1 MRTIRP
7 SDLTAEI
14 KANALAGLPTMIW
27 GGPGEGKSEIVYG
40 VAKELNAKLFEIRAN
55 LFDPVDVRGG
65 LKVVEQKDGTYR
77 TKYGVPEDYPDT
89 NYQGTVIIFIDELST
104 APKATQNSLLQLLTT
119 GKIGTYQVPKDTIFI
134 AAGNRAIDRAAVH
147 EMPTPVKN
155 RFSHFTLEANIDDWV
170 AWAVTADIDPSIV
183 SFLRYRPQLLS
194 DADATQNAFP
204 TPRAWDY
211 VSRKLPFMA
220 DEFYGVS
227 SLVGDGAAGEY
238 IAFKQIYTEVP
249 DIDDILA
256 KPTTTKVPTGTSVLY
271 AVCGALTA
279 RVDQNNFEAVMKYTK
294 RMPPE
299 YQVIVLR
306 DALAKDRTL
315 MQSEH
320 FTKWTQENAD
330 VLL

>member
-7 SDLTAEI
+7 SLLAAEI
-14 KANALAGLPTMIW
+14 KANALAGLATMIW
-27 GGPGEGKSEIVYG
+27 GAPGEGKSEIVYD
-40 VAKELNAKLFEIRAN
+40 VAKQMDAKLFEVRAN

-65 LKVVEQKDGTYR
+65 LKVVEQTDGTYR
-77 TKYGVPEDYPDT
+77 TKYGVPEDYPDS
-89 NYQGTVIIFIDELST
+89 NYQGVVIIFIDELST
-104 APKATQNSLLQLLTT
+104 APKATQNSFLQLLTT
-119 GKIGTYQVPKDTIFI
+119 GKIGTYQAPPNTIFI

-170 AWAVTADIDPSIV
+170 AWAVNANIDPSIV

-194 DADATQNAFP
+194 DVDASQNAFP
-204 TPRAWDY
+204 TPRAWEY

-271 AVCGALTA
+271 AVCGALTG
-279 RVDQNNFEAVMKYTK
+279 RVDATNFEAVMKYTK

-299 YQVIVLR
+299 YQVIVVR
-306 DALAKDRTL
+306 DSLAKDRSL
-315 MQSEH
+315 LQSEP

>member
-1 MRTIRP
+1 
-7 SDLTAEI
+7 
-14 KANALAGLPTMIW
+14 MIW
-27 GGPGEGKSEIVYG
+27 GAPGEGKSEIVYE
-40 VAKELNAKLFEIRAN
+40 VAQDMGAKLFEVRAN

-77 TKYGVPEDYPDT
+77 TRYGVPEDYPDT

-104 APKATQNSLLQLLTT
+104 APKATQNSFLQLLTT
-119 GKIGTYQVPKDTIFI
+119 GKIGTYQTPPHTIFI
-134 AAGNRAIDRAAVH
+134 AAGNRATDRAAVH

-170 AWAVTADIDPSIV
+170 AWAVKQNIDPSIV

-194 DADATQNAFP
+194 DVDSTQNAFP

-211 VSRKLPFMA
+211 VNRKLPFMA
-220 DEFYGVS
+220 DEFYGVA

-238 IAFKQIYTEVP
+238 VAFKQIYQDVP
-249 DIDDILA
+249 DVDDIIA

-271 AVCGALTA
+271 AICGALTA
-279 RVDQNNFEAVMKYTK
+279 RVDAHNFDPIMKYVK

-299 YQVIVLR
+299 YQVIVVR
-306 DALAKDRTL
+306 DALAKESTL
-315 MQSEH
+315 ISH
-320 FTKWTQENAD
+320 NSFTKWTKDNAE

>member
-7 SDLTAEI
+7 SLLAAEI
-14 KANALAGLPTMIW
+14 KANALAGLATMIW
-27 GGPGEGKSEIVYG
+27 GAPGEGKSEIVYD
-40 VAKELNAKLFEIRAN
+40 VAKQMDAKLFEVRAN

-65 LKVVEQKDGTYR
+65 LKVVEQTDGTYR
-77 TKYGVPEDYPDT
+77 TKYGVPEDYPDSS
-89 NYQGTVIIFIDELST
+89 YQGVVIIFIDELST
-104 APKATQNSLLQLLTT
+104 APKATQNSFLQLLTT
-119 GKIGTYQVPKDTIFI
+119 GKIGTYQAPPNTIFI

-170 AWAVTADIDPSIV
+170 AWAVNANIDPSIV

-194 DADATQNAFP
+194 DVDASQNAFP
-204 TPRAWDY
+204 TPRAWEY

-271 AVCGALTA
+271 AVCGALTG
-279 RVDQNNFEAVMKYTK
+279 RVDATNFEAVMKYTK

-299 YQVIVLR
+299 YQVIVVR
-306 DALAKDRTL
+306 DSLAKDRSL
-315 MQSEH
+315 LQSEP